1 MKLPK
6 VKNTISETENL
17 LRTIKTKQILQK
29 KMYVIDTIQTR
40 AETEMRLKKKMNKA
54 ETSEID
60 NEQTKQANIQVFEN
74 ISKIDKL

>member
-29 KMYVIDTIQTR
+29 KIYVIDTIQTR

>member
-1 MKLPK
+1 MILLK

>member
-17 LRTIKTKQILQK
+17 LRTIKTKQILQNK
-29 KMYVIDTIQTR
+29 IYVIDTIQTR
-40 AETEMRLKKKMNKA
+40 TETEMRLKKKMYKA
-54 ETSEID
+54 ETSEIE
-60 NEQTKQANIQVFEN
+60 NEQIKQAKIQVFEN

>member
-29 KMYVIDTIQTR
+29 KIYVIDTIQTR
-40 AETEMRLKKKMNKA
+40 TETEMRLKKKMYKA
-54 ETSEID
+54 ETSEIE
-60 NEQTKQANIQVFEN
+60 NEQIKQAKIQVFEN

>member
-29 KMYVIDTIQTR
+29 KIYVIDTIQTR
-40 AETEMRLKKKMNKA
+40 AETEMRLKKKMYKA
-54 ETSEID
+54 ETSEIE
-60 NEQTKQANIQVFEN
+60 NEQIKQAKIQVFEN

>member
-1 MKLPK
+1 MILLK

-17 LRTIKTKQILQK
+17 LRRIKTKQILQK

-54 ETSEID
+54 ETSEIE

>member
-1 MKLPK
+1 MILLK

-17 LRTIKTKQILQK
+17 LRRIKTKQILQK

-40 AETEMRLKKKMNKA
+40 AETEMRLNKKMNKA

>member
-1 MKLPK
+1 MILLK

-17 LRTIKTKQILQK
+17 LRRIKTKQILQK
-29 KMYVIDTIQTR
+29 KIYVIDTIQTR

-54 ETSEID
+54 ETSEIE

>member
-1 MKLPK
+1 MILLK

-17 LRTIKTKQILQK
+17 LRRIKTKQILQK

-40 AETEMRLKKKMNKA
+40 AETEMRLNKKMNKA
-54 ETSEID
+54 ETSEIE

>member
-1 MKLPK
+1 MILLK

-17 LRTIKTKQILQK
+17 LRRIKTKQILQK
-29 KMYVIDTIQTR
+29 KIYVIDTIQTR

-60 NEQTKQANIQVFEN
+60 NEHTKQANIQVFEN

>member
-1 MKLPK
+1 MILLK

-17 LRTIKTKQILQK
+17 LRRIKTKQILQK
-29 KMYVIDTIQTR
+29 KIYVIDTIQTR
-40 AETEMRLKKKMNKA
+40 AETEMRLNKKMNKA

>member
-1 MKLPK
+1 MILLK

-29 KMYVIDTIQTR
+29 KIYVIDTIQTR